1 MQPWPLVRALTLVL
15 ALALACPSPWPW
27 SLALALRPDPELGAR
42 LIQSF
47 LERHVLS
54 CHRLILSGEL
64 PQGRDVTGSVKN

>member
-1 MQPWPLVRALTLVL
+1 MAPGPSPDPGT
-15 ALALACPSPWPW
+15 CPGPSPWPW